1 MDAWEK
7 LALIIP
13 QKNYSDADL
22 KLILRGWRNLLND
35 CFEIPDERKTL
46 YQVIYYTLQKLKSK
60 SGENTVL
67 LEALRYML
75 HKEHFGKDELNLFL
89 AESSVQYHYVLKKNQ
104 PLQNGEFKSGYKK
117 ERRQKMNEKFDC
129 VFISHAYADRE
140 INNLF
145 VDLLEDIGL
154 KKEQIFYSSLPEY
167 GVVLGDNIADAI
179 RIKLSSKKVHMIY
192 MLSKNYYKSVMC
204 LNEMGAAWILQHT
217 YTAVLL
223 PGFKYR
229 KIEGAVDPGNLGMKL
244 DGDEG
249 ELKGRLIHLRN
260 QLQQEFCLPSMDE
273 MIWNR
278 KVDNFL
284 SAVREKTGR

>member
-67 LEALRYML
+67 LEALRCML

-217 YTAVLL
+217 YTSVLL